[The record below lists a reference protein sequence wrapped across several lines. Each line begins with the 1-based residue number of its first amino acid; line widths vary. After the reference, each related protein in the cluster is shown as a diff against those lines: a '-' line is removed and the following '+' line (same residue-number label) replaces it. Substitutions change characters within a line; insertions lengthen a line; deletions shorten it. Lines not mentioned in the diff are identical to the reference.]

1 MQKNILVI
9 DNDPVAGE
17 MIVAFLQE
25 EGYAAVA
32 ALSFE
37 EGLQKA
43 RVNLPDLFMLDVV
56 MPDNTGFE
64 GCRQIK
70 KLFQPRPP
78 RVIVMTGK
86 ITMTDLMRSRTVGVD
101 DFVVKT
107 LDMSN
112 LIQSVRK
119 VFSA

>member
-1 MQKNILVI
+1 MQKNVLVI

-17 MIVAFLQE
+17 MIVAVLQG
-25 EGYAAVA
+25 EGYGAVA
-32 ALSFE
+32 AASFG

-43 RVNLPDLFMLDVV
+43 RMNLPDLFILDLV

-78 RVIVMTGK
+78 KVIVMTGK
-86 ITMTDLMRSRTVGVD
+86 STMTDLMRSRTVGVD
-101 DFVVKT
+101 DFLVKT
-107 LDMSN
+107 SDMAN
-112 LIQSVRK
+112 LVQGVRK